1 MMRSAF
7 AALRF
12 VELVCPTL
20 LGARSLDTT
29 TWVSSTYYCDK
40 CYFWDTSVGHNTDAK
55 IELLRNA
62 VLVFLCLLTP
72 MIHMRKTVLQMR
84 RRQMGRL

>member
-12 VELVCPTL
+12 AELVCPTL

-40 CYFWDTSVGHNTDAK
+40 CYFWDTSVGQNTNTK

-62 VLVFLCLLTP
+62 VIVFVVCSP
-72 MIHMRKTVLQMR
+72 P
-84 RRQMGRL
+84 